1 MSEQRRNSEEYR
13 YRYRDNDRAQR
24 SFEEMRRRSTSGKKV
39 RRMRNDRYR
48 ISREEFI
55 ERMKIVAASTAVATT
70 LLLGISNA
78 AISTIRDIIVHET
91 MRSEFQV
98 EILSPE
104 THRTNDGQGH
114 FYDYEDIAQRIENSD
129 NYDDNV
135 FFLYESVG
143 DYQTNLVLEQTKFG
157 SFTTYLESRGYSID
171 NLDEYKKQEL
181 NRLLKTEEV
190 KKKEDEIEEM
200 LADHPLTDSDTLGGK
215 QI

>member
-1 MSEQRRNSEEYR
+1 MTEHRRNSEDFR
-13 YRYRDNDRAQR
+13 YRYRDNERAQR
-24 SFEEMRRRSTSGKKV
+24 SFEEMRKRSTSGKQV

-70 LLLGISNA
+70 LLLGLSNV
-78 AISTIRDIIVHET
+78 AISSIRDIIVHDT
-91 MRSEFQV
+91 MRNEFQV

-114 FYDYEDIAQRIENSD
+114 YYDYEDIAKRIEDSG

-135 FFLYESVG
+135 FFLYESIG
-143 DYQTNLVLEQTKFG
+143 EHQTNLVFEYLQEGEF
-157 SFTTYLESRGYSID
+157 STYLQSRGYSID
-171 NLDEYKKQEL
+171 NLSEYKDQETKRIIAT
-181 NRLLKTEEV
+181 NEV
-190 KKKEDEIEEM
+190 DKM
-200 LADHPLTDSDTLGGK
+200 LEDHPYSDSDSRGGK

>member
-1 MSEQRRNSEEYR
+1 MTEHRRNSEDFK
-13 YRYRDNDRAQR
+13 YRYRDNERAQR
-24 SFEEMRRRSTSGKKV
+24 SFEEMRKRSTSGKKV

-70 LLLGISNA
+70 LLLGLSNV
-78 AISTIRDIIVHET
+78 AISSIRDIIVHET

-114 FYDYEDIAQRIENSD
+114 FYDYEDIAKRIEDSD

-143 DYQTNLVLEQTKFG
+143 DYQTNLVLEQTEYGGF
-157 SFTTYLESRGYSID
+157 SSYLESRGYSID
-171 NLDEYKKQEL
+171 NLDEYKEQEL
-181 NRLLKTEEV
+181 DRIMKTNEVDKMLEE
-190 KKKEDEIEEM
+190 
-200 LADHPLTDSDTLGGK
+200 HPYSDSDSRGGK
-215 QI
+215 QIWKI

>member
-1 MSEQRRNSEEYR
+1 MTEHRRNSEDFK
-13 YRYRDNDRAQR
+13 YRYRDNERAQR
-24 SFEEMRRRSTSGKKV
+24 SFEEMRKRSTSGKKV

-70 LLLGISNA
+70 LLLGLSNV
-78 AISTIRDIIVHET
+78 AISSIRDIIVHET

-114 FYDYEDIAQRIENSD
+114 FYDYEDIAKRIEDSD

-143 DYQTNLVLEQTKFG
+143 DYQTNLVLEQTEYGGF
-157 SFTTYLESRGYSID
+157 SSYLESRGYSID
-171 NLDEYKKQEL
+171 NLDEYKEQEL
-181 NRLLKTEEV
+181 DRIMKTNEVDKMLEE
-190 KKKEDEIEEM
+190 
-200 LADHPLTDSDTLGGK
+200 HPYSDSDSRGGK